1 MLKNEGD
8 LLPLDCTKLKSIAI
22 IGPNA
27 DCVQFGDYTW
37 SKNKSDG
44 ITPLQGIRNLLGK
57 RVKINY
63 AKGCSLASMDTT
75 LITEAVKAVHDSEI
89 ALVFVGSSS
98 TAFVRHSNEPST
110 SGEGIDLSDI
120 SLTGAQEQLIRS
132 VCATGKPVVVVLVV
146 GKPFAIPYIKEKVP
160 AILAQ
165 WYAGEQAGNSIADI
179 LFGKV
184 NPSGKL
190 PFSFPQSTGHLPAY
204 YNYLPTDKGYYKEPG
219 TYTSPGRDYV
229 FSSPAPLWTFG
240 HGLSYTRF
248 EYVQAT
254 TDKTS
259 YQSHDTIRISVKV
272 KNSGKLAGKEVVQIY
287 IHDVVSTVMTPVK
300 QLKGFKKIELQPGEE
315 KLVQLKVP
323 VHELYLT
330 SNFGDRYLEP
340 GKFEIQVG
348 TSSDEI
354 YYKLPVWVGNK
365 PISLEENSLSKY
377 GA

>member
-1 MLKNEGD
+1 MKNGNFDIRYINQAVKRVLRAKFGSGLFEDPFQEKASYHLPLRAKESIQLSRQIADESTVLLKNEGD
-8 LLPLDCTKLKSIAI
+8 LLPLDCTKLKSIAV

-37 SKNKSDG
+37 SKNKRDG

-165 WYAGEQAGNSIADI
+165 C
-179 LFGKV
+179 
-184 NPSGKL
+184 
-190 PFSFPQSTGHLPAY
+190 
-204 YNYLPTDKGYYKEPG
+204 
-219 TYTSPGRDYV
+219 
-229 FSSPAPLWTFG
+229 
-240 HGLSYTRF
+240 
-248 EYVQAT
+248 
-254 TDKTS
+254 
-259 YQSHDTIRISVKV
+259 
-272 KNSGKLAGKEVVQIY
+272 
-287 IHDVVSTVMTPVK
+287 
-300 QLKGFKKIELQPGEE
+300 
-315 KLVQLKVP
+315 
-323 VHELYLT
+323 
-330 SNFGDRYLEP
+330 
-340 GKFEIQVG
+340 
-348 TSSDEI
+348 
-354 YYKLPVWVGNK
+354 
-365 PISLEENSLSKY
+365 
-377 GA
+377 